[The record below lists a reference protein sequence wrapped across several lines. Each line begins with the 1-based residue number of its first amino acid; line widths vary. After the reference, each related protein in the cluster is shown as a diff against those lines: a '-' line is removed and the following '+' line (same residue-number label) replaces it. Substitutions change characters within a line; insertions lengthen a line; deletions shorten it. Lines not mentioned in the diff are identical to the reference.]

1 LVRAATVVACAQ
13 GVGAA
18 TREQGG
24 RRPLTRSGIYYLPP
38 VNRRTS
44 TTLPARA
51 GLLHVV
57 ATLR

>member
-1 LVRAATVVACAQ
+1 VACAQ

-44 TTLPARA
+44 TATLPARA

>member
-1 LVRAATVVACAQ
+1 VAKLLAPLLYATQ
-13 GVGAA
+13 
-18 TREQGG
+18 RG